1 MSITEEQAA
10 GWFTERARNTPMP
23 GMKEM
28 FRVAAAALRKRTPT
42 MVTHEASIYSCHTCP
57 SCKNVVDE
65 TTEFVQ
71 GQKIRVQGQWCK
83 FCGQALKWDEQKM
96 NLTLHQAPNFSQLA
110 AEKIAAELKEFKGDR
125 YGNAVKNH
133 VASTITHFCE
143 QNERFAEVVYKTKRT
158 LSDCCAEIMKGCGQS
173 ISDIDVYRGAVRNY
187 FPNADI
193 DFHMTIT
200 LTGDAPTAEEMSRMP
215 EQKPAPKA
223 ERKTEVKKPAQ
234 TEKTAQPTPA
244 APAPTKPVTPP
255 TMTQPQKKTKGAY
268 EDTNVIQLT
277 LF

>member
-1 MSITEEQAA
+1 MS
-10 GWFTERARNTPMP
+10 NT
-23 GMKEM
+23 
-28 FRVAAAALRKRTPT
+28 
-42 MVTHEASIYSCHTCP
+42 
-57 SCKNVVDE
+57 
-65 TTEFVQ
+65 
-71 GQKIRVQGQWCK
+71 
-83 FCGQALKWDEQKM
+83 
-96 NLTLHQAPNFSQLA
+96 LTLHPVPNYSRLA
-110 AEKIAAELKEFKGDR
+110 VEKIAAELKDFKGDR

-133 VASTITHFCE
+133 VAATITHFCE

-200 LTGDAPTAEEMSRMP
+200 LTGDAPTAEEMNRVP

-223 ERKTEVKKPAQ
+223 EKKTEGKKPAQ
-234 TEKTAQPTPA
+234 AEKAAQAASVAPATPKPQAGVGAQTPAYRRPTPPPQPT
-244 APAPTKPVTPP
+244 
-255 TMTQPQKKTKGAY
+255 KKTKGAY
-268 EDTNVIQLT
+268 EDPNVIQLT

>member
-1 MSITEEQAA
+1 MS
-10 GWFTERARNTPMP
+10 
-23 GMKEM
+23 
-28 FRVAAAALRKRTPT
+28 
-42 MVTHEASIYSCHTCP
+42 
-57 SCKNVVDE
+57 
-65 TTEFVQ
+65 
-71 GQKIRVQGQWCK
+71 
-83 FCGQALKWDEQKM
+83 
-96 NLTLHQAPNFSQLA
+96 NLTLHQAPNYSQLA
-110 AEKIAAELKEFKGDR
+110 VEKIAAELKDFKGDR
-125 YGNAVKNH
+125 YGMAVKNH

-200 LTGDAPTAEEMSRMP
+200 LTGEAPTAEEMARVP

-223 ERKTEVKKPAQ
+223 EKKAEGKKPAKA
-234 TEKTAQPTPA
+234 EKPAQATSAAPVAPAIPKPKAEKPKPA
-244 APAPTKPVTPP
+244 AP
-255 TMTQPQKKTKGAY
+255 QPAAQPKKKAKGAY
-268 EDTNVIQLT
+268 DDPNVIQLT